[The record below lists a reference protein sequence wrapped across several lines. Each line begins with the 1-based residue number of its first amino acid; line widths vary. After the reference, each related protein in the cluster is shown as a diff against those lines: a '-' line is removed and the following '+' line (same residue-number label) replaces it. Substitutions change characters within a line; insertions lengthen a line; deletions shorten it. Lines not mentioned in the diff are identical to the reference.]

1 MRRMDE
7 TGCDLFLDIHGD
19 EEIAANFLA
28 GSEVSKTFIFSISLH
43 DTRNAVCMFGSEVL
57 TCRSDLPEWPMEMP
71 CILSAS

>member
-28 GSEVSKTFIFSISLH
+28 GSEV
-43 DTRNAVCMFGSEVL
+43 L
-57 TCRSDLPEWPMEMP
+57 TCRPEF
-71 CILSAS
+71 SA